1 MGAGERQAGAL
12 QLQAIHHLGCVQTT
26 IWANRVGT
34 DRHNATMPRV
44 VAAIRSRRR
53 LPSKVS
59 ADASALSTALAAS
72 GYTDACVLQNQMC
85 ALKAFPFT
93 TAVVVGVDLIGYE
106 RRYCYEHRADAQA
119 ALAAWDGH
127 GHPSGPWI
135 KCKGTGIDLF
145 NPEYR

>member
-1 MGAGERQAGAL
+1 MASDPPSKLLYERRSERT
-12 QLQAIHHLGCVQTT
+12 GC
-26 IWANRVGT
+26 GT

-53 LPSKVS
+53 LPAKASP
-59 ADASALSTALAAS
+59 DASALSTALAAS
-72 GYTDACVLQNQMC
+72 GYTDVCILQNRVC

-93 TAVVVGVDLIGYE
+93 TAVVAGVDLIGYE
-106 RRYCYEHRADAQA
+106 RRYCYEHLADAQA
-119 ALAAWDGH
+119 AQAAQAALTAWDGR

-145 NPEYR
+145 NPAYC